1 MYNIKSALA
10 EQASTLIQ
18 DGFVVMLDASTTAS
32 HLVKYLERF
41 KDIIVITCG
50 IKTAY
55 MLNIKFLCTGGES
68 INKSF
73 SLIGQSA
80 ISTIREYNADICF
93 VSCHGL
99 SPSGYATDTSV
110 PENEIRHALMRQSR
124 IKVLMLDNTKIDN
137 GFWHNLCDI
146 SEFDAVICNE
156 ELPPK
161 IMERVK
167 NFYSSIKFIIRS
179 AISEDFAK
187 KGLGMQKFAYRGLYI
202 PLNLKNPVF
211 SQEQFIIYSVSMI
224 KSSPA
229 GEIKTMSAPSR
240 KNPGF
245 TLRFFVRFTFE
256 LSRFHRLSSN
266 AEPPPRILC

>member
-1 MYNIKSALA
+1 MPNSEREKEILKILEKKYNVSVKELADALYASEPTIRRDLISLQNKQLVIRTHGRVIANTISADTNIALSAREHHMYNIKSALA

-18 DGFVVMLDASTTAS
+18 DSFVVMLDASTTAS

-41 KDIIVITCG
+41 KDIIVITCD

-55 MLNIKFLCTGGES
+55 MLSQTNIKFLCTGGES

-167 NFYSSIKFIIRS
+167 KF
-179 AISEDFAK
+179 
-187 KGLGMQKFAYRGLYI
+187 LL
-202 PLNLKNPVF
+202 V
-211 SQEQFIIYSVSMI
+211 
-224 KSSPA
+224 
-229 GEIKTMSAPSR
+229 
-240 KNPGF
+240 
-245 TLRFFVRFTFE
+245 
-256 LSRFHRLSSN
+256 H
-266 AEPPPRILC
+266 